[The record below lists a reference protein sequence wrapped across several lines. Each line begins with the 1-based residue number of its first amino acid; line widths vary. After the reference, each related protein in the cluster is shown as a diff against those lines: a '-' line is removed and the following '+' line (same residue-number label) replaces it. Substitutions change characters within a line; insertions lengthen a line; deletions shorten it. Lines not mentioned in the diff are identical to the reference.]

1 MTSTADSTGRD
12 HPITAV
18 LSRIVD
24 ELKTVRDAPAWSMN
38 AEETREVVVDLT
50 RLEAQV
56 AELQLRVA
64 DHARTIEVEADS
76 GATGT
81 ANWWAHATRQTRP
94 VAHRK
99 TRLAAALGTEVFEPV
114 RVALSEGQL
123 LVDQA
128 SVIVAAILALPAD
141 IDDEIKADAVARLI
155 SYAADHDANDLRRLG
170 RRIVEVVAPEV
181 GEAHEARLLEREERD
196 AEAAATFRM
205 VEDGHGRC
213 HGRFTLPSLHGAMF
227 KKALLAIAA
236 PRHRTAVDGRAP
248 VPGRPSAQKLGQAL
262 MEYLE
267 TYPAEKL
274 PHSGGVSATVVVT
287 MPLETLIGGLAAT
300 QLDTGHRVSPAWPA
314 GWPVRPGSSPRCSA
328 RSRRSST
335 WAAGSGSTPPPSASR
350 WRSSRAA
357 VPPRAVTGP
366 PEGVTPTTTPRSA
379 RAAPPR

>member
-1 MTSTADSTGRD
+1 
-12 HPITAV
+12 
-18 LSRIVD
+18 
-24 ELKTVRDAPAWSMN
+24 
-38 AEETREVVVDLT
+38 
-50 RLEAQV
+50 
-56 AELQLRVA
+56 
-64 DHARTIEVEADS
+64 
-76 GATGT
+76 
-81 ANWWAHATRQTRP
+81 
-94 VAHRK
+94 
-99 TRLAAALGTEVFEPV
+99 
-114 RVALSEGQL
+114 
-123 LVDQA
+123 
-128 SVIVAAILALPAD
+128 
-141 IDDEIKADAVARLI
+141 VARLI